1 MNILAHFTRT
11 FLGKIVLASLFF
23 LSITASA
30 NALTLTPIRLELQAD
45 PGQTLTEEVTLYNE
59 RPTTETF
66 YISYANFEAQGESG
80 NPAFVE
86 PKDGI
91 GTWMQAAEKIVIAP
105 KSSKTVPFTVSV
117 PADASAGGHFGAI
130 FWGTTPQ
137 SSGAGQVSIGA
148 KTGLLVLLSV
158 SGPISEKGGIVDFAT
173 VGKKT
178 FYTALPVD
186 FTYRFENAG
195 SDRIKP
201 VGLVKIKNLLG
212 FTAKEVPGNPADGNI
227 LPRSTR
233 RFETAWVGKDIPN
246 PAQPVEHSGFFN
258 EAKYQWRNFAVGRYV
273 AHLELAYGFQKETTS
288 AKFSFWVLPWQLLL
302 IILVISTLIF
312 FLVRMSIRHYNKW
325 VIERAEEMFE
335 EMHAQKKRS
344 IVHRVLRPVK
354 KVVAKKEKK

>member
-1 MNILAHFTRT
+1 MGYTVAKVLFTVV
-11 FLGKIVLASLFF
+11 FLLSL
-23 LSITASA
+23 SVQAQ
-30 NALTLTPIRLELQAD
+30 ALTLTPIRLELQAD

-66 YISYANFEAQGESG
+66 YISYSNFEAQGESG
-80 NPAFVE
+80 NPAFVD

-105 KSSKTVPFTVSV
+105 KSSKTVPFTLSV

-130 FWGTTPQ
+130 FWGTVPQ
-137 SSGAGQVSIGA
+137 GSGSGQVSIGA

-158 SGPISEKGGIVDFAT
+158 SGQISEKGGIVDFAT
-173 VGKKT
+173 VGEKT

-201 VGLVKIKNLLG
+201 TGIVKIKNLFG

-246 PAQPVEHSGFFN
+246 PVQPVDHSGFFT

-273 AHLELAYGFQKETTS
+273 AHLDLVYGFQKETS
-288 AKFSFWVLPWQLLL
+288 NAKFAFWVLPWQLLIIILL
-302 IILVISTLIF
+302 IIALAF
-312 FLVRMSIRHYNKW
+312 FLIQISIRHYNNW
-325 VIERAEEMFE
+325 VIGRAEEMFE
-335 EMHAQKKRS
+335 QMHAKDKRS
-344 IVHRVLRPVK
+344 VVHRVLLPVK
-354 KVVAKKEKK
+354 KVAVKKEGVKKK

>member
-1 MNILAHFTRT
+1 MVTQIRNFLACI
-11 FLGKIVLASLFF
+11 FLFGFLAV
-23 LSITASA
+23 ASPVQ
-30 NALTLTPIRLELQAD
+30 ALTLTPIRLELQAD
-45 PGQTLTEEVTLYNE
+45 PGQTFTEEVTLYNE

-91 GTWMQAAEKIVIAP
+91 GTWMKAAEKVIIAP
-105 KSSKTVPFTVSV
+105 KSSKTVPFTVAV

-130 FWGTTPQ
+130 FWGTVPQ
-137 SSGAGQVSIGA
+137 GSGAGQVSIGA

-158 SGPISEKGGIVDFAT
+158 SGPISEKGGIVDFST
-173 VGKKT
+173 IGKKT

-201 VGLVKIKNLLG
+201 VGLVTIRNVLG
-212 FTAKEVPGNPADGNI
+212 LKAKEIPGNPVDGNI

-233 RFETAWVGKDIPN
+233 RFETSWVGKDIPN
-246 PAQPVEHSGFFN
+246 PAKPIEHSGFFN
-258 EAKYQWRNFAVGRYV
+258 EAKYQWRNFAFGRYV
-273 AHLELAYGFQKETTS
+273 AHLNLVYGFQKETTN
-288 AKFSFWVLPWQLLL
+288 AKFAFWVLPWQLLI
-302 IILVISTLIF
+302 IILFIAGIAF
-312 FLVRMSIRHYNKW
+312 FLIRLSIRHYNNW
-325 VIERAEEMFE
+325 VIGRAEELLE
-335 EMHAQKKRS
+335 ELQAQKKRS

-354 KVVAKKEKK
+354 KVATKKITVKKEK